1 MRIVPADFE
10 RHAPHILVLLNDA
23 VLHTTWV
30 YDCDPHP
37 ESYMREYF
45 DLHATGNYPVLA
57 AESDDGAFLGFAS
70 CGAYRHYQGYLHAA
84 ELSVYV
90 EPSARRMGVG
100 TALMARLEDECRKV
114 GIHTL
119 IGVIDSENLPSIE
132 LHRKCGYEY
141 AGTVREAGRKFD
153 RWLSIVYYQKILQTE
168 LIQVQ

>member
-1 MRIVPADFE
+1 MRIVPADFG
-10 RHAPHILVLLNDA
+10 RHAPNMLELLNDA
-23 VLHTTWV
+23 ILHTTWV

-37 ESYMREYF
+37 GQYMREYF
-45 DLHATGNYPVLA
+45 DEHAAGNYPVLA

-70 CGAYRHYQGYLHAA
+70 CGAYRHHQGYRYAA
-84 ELSVYV
+84 EHSVYV

-100 TALMARLEDECRKV
+100 SALMARLEDECRKV

-119 IGVIDSENLPSIE
+119 IGVIDSGNLPSIE

-153 RWLSIVYYQKILQTE
+153 CWLSIVYYQKIL
-168 LIQVQ
+168 

>member
-1 MRIVPADFE
+1 MKIVPADFG
-10 RHAPHILVLLNDA
+10 RHAPYMLKLLNDA
-23 VLHTTWV
+23 ILHTTWV
-30 YDCDPHP
+30 YDCDPHQ

-45 DLHATGNYPVLA
+45 DEHAAGNYPVLA
-57 AESDDGAFLGFAS
+57 AESGDGAFLGFAS
-70 CGAYRHYQGYLHAA
+70 CGAYRHHQGYLHAA

-90 EPSARRMGVG
+90 EPSARRMGIG
-100 TALMARLEDECRKV
+100 MALLARLEDECRKI

-153 RWLSIVYYQKILQTE
+153 RWLTIVYYQKIL
-168 LIQVQ
+168 